1 MDSQLAQKVSQLA
14 KSLKASGIAP
24 DSQDAFKM
32 ALELLKEKEHG
43 AAINENINENAP
55 PNGKESDKKVFLGKD
70 SIGAEFK
77 GKSLKELLMEK

>member
-43 AAINENINENAP
+43 AAINENAP